1 LLLLSVLLLLVWEV
15 ELEDGCLL
23 VEVEEELEKTWL
35 STSKLLAGSS

>member
-15 ELEDGCLL
+15 EPEDGCLL

-35 STSKLLAGSS
+35 RASPAAALK